1 MFRRKYCEFMI
12 SVRLNNS
19 SRRKIFV
26 AQVKILRL
34 QLYSILLVIISFSQ
48 FSCQTNHRSIEKGEL
63 SLRLGDYLMAIR
75 FFDEVLSRNPENFD
89 ARLGMGKA
97 LIQQASAK
105 HHDSLTWSKAL
116 TNLEAARSIRPESNI
131 EPLLCEAWT
140 IHSQML
146 LRTSDTNASLN
157 ALSRAIEYNPRA
169 VEALNSAGI
178 IYFRLGELEKASILF
193 NRALMADT
201 SRPFTY
207 FNIGMIR
214 WSIQDV
220 KGANEAWFKAVQL
233 APGDKDIVYWYA
245 ASEKKLRGVTQ

>member
-1 MFRRKYCEFMI
+1 MLT
-12 SVRLNNS
+12 VRLNNIT
-19 SRRKIFV
+19 RKKNYFV
-26 AQVKILRL
+26 LIKTLRL
-34 QLYSILLVIISFSQ
+34 QFYSILLIVLSLSHL
-48 FSCQTNHRSIEKGEL
+48 SCLTNHRSIEKGEL

-105 HHDSLTWSKAL
+105 HHDSLIWSKAL

-146 LRTSDTNASLN
+146 LSTNDTIASLN

-178 IYFRLGELEKASILF
+178 IYFKLGELEKADILF
-193 NRALMADT
+193 NRALVADT

-214 WSIQDV
+214 WSIHDV
-220 KGANEAWFKAVQL
+220 KGANKAWLKAVQL